1 MTKTLTANF
10 TAPGYS
16 PEMVKARYVRM
27 SIRGDRFEFCEVGE
41 NGYDI
46 RQGVV
51 NDPSII
57 PAEIRAL
64 AEQRRNDA
72 FRYVEWPM

>member
-1 MTKTLTANF
+1 MLLLTATF
-10 TAPGYS
+10 TAKGYT
-16 PEMVKARYVRM
+16 PEMVKTRYVRM
-27 SIRGDRFEFCEVGE
+27 SILCDRFEFCEVGE
-41 NGYDI
+41 DRRYDL

-57 PAEIRAL
+57 PVEIRAL

-72 FRYVEWPM
+72 FRYVEWPL